1 MSPQVEE
8 LRKGGILPAA
18 GVILPDQH
26 GLQRRLIDFVGKN
39 MVVFF
44 YPKDES
50 PGCTIE
56 GKEFRDLHAQFTALD
71 CPVIGVSTDSV
82 ASHRAYAANHGF
94 PFILLSDEQ
103 GELARD
109 FGVFDNGVAE
119 RATFVIDRE
128 GRVARAFRSV
138 NPRGHADQVL
148 KFVRTMIDAH
158 LMIGG

>member
-1 MSPQVEE
+1 MPPQVEE
-8 LRKGGILPAA
+8 LRKGGILPAFN
-18 GVILPDQH
+18 VSLRDQY
-26 GLQRRLIDFVGKN
+26 GAQRRLLDYVGRN
-39 MVVFF
+39 LVLFF
-44 YPKDES
+44 YPKDET
-50 PGCTIE
+50 PGCTVE

-71 CPVIGVSTDSV
+71 CAVIGVSTDSV
-82 ASHRAYAANHGF
+82 ASHRAFAANHGF

-109 FGVFDNGVAE
+109 FGVLTDGVAE
-119 RATFVIDRE
+119 RATFVIDRD
-128 GRVARAFRSV
+128 GRVARAFRGV